1 MITFGMASIEE
12 IHQINQIS
20 EEMGKEAY
28 PFSSLYMVCRKAG
41 KLTGYCV
48 LRVHSTHAELIDA
61 VLLEEDREYALQ
73 TVLIKS
79 ALNAVDLAGT
89 QNVVCKNR
97 GLVDILK
104 KLEFTK
110 NEQNDY
116 ILNLDGYFKPC
127 SCKKK

>member
-12 IHQINQIS
+12 IHRINQIS
-20 EEMGKEAY
+20 EAMGKEAY

-48 LRVHSTHAELIDA
+48 LRMHSAYAELIDA
-61 VLLEEDREYALQ
+61 VLLEEDPEYALQ
-73 TVLIKS
+73 TVLVKS

-89 QNVVCKNR
+89 QNVVCKN
-97 GLVDILK
+97 GNLEALLK

-110 NEQNDY
+110 NKQNDY
-116 ILNLDGYFKPC
+116 ILNLNGYFKPC